1 MHEKNASALGC
12 ATTGATALRV
22 LVEMSSDEQL
32 DQLLTTVE
40 TTPTLGLARAL
51 SATYVVVSTVASN
64 PRSDLLAALNV
75 HARALLA
82 LLCRTLS
89 TSTAPPWMHALALEA
104 LWALVNGSDQKLR
117 SCDVA
122 MLLSSVGALLG
133 HFQDPSFTLS
143 DADAHN
149 GGAVV
154 RSCML
159 LSLLLKKQSHFVCEQ
174 APMLI
179 RCARCVL
186 CLVLASDN
194 DAGRCG
200 CARSTARLFE
210 QFATHKAKLKK
221 HLFALL
227 LDYIRGVADFAL
239 PQQVTRALRPGVFAL
254 LDACGASQSPSF
266 EMVHVHSLLD
276 SRCQAHLKAVLDQ
289 FQSEHKWTGGAEA
302 P

>member
-1 MHEKNASALGC
+1 
-12 ATTGATALRV
+12 
-22 LVEMSSDEQL
+22 
-32 DQLLTTVE
+32 
-40 TTPTLGLARAL
+40 
-51 SATYVVVSTVASN
+51 
-64 PRSDLLAALNV
+64 
-75 HARALLA
+75 
-82 LLCRTLS
+82 
-89 TSTAPPWMHALALEA
+89 
-104 LWALVNGSDQKLR
+104 
-117 SCDVA
+117 

-143 DADAHN
+143 DADARN